1 MSDKIK
7 REVRMN
13 PDGSRTE
20 SVSFQ
25 VTATRPVRDE
35 VVTAID
41 DALGELG
48 DGEVMHAMDPSRIL
62 PFSHGGP
69 PVWSVGMVE
78 IDGARPYTLLVTYGF
93 SEILSPEEERAG
105 IRHEYSLAVPT
116 GVPLSPWADALLR
129 HQCRYVLNQGADI
142 RVGDCVPFNGIPMTR
157 IPFQPEHHAM
167 LPNSSLV
174 GILCTA
180 DPVLPTIETPHGTIE
195 VRRLIG
201 IDQLELDRVE
211 TWSVR
216 GFVEE
221 LRERDPVLLSPPER
235 PSWMADVGFRT
246 AVEVR
251 AADEGSE
258 MDAALFD
265 VAWTLTERA
274 IEIDLPA
281 PGRARDRL
289 REAICG
295 RVGFG
300 RRLVAISRSSPA
312 LVFVPEAQ
320 GIELLDDALVL
331 GGGMHAPMIQTLLAA
346 LDSGQSRLVIGVN
359 NG

>member
-7 REVRMN
+7 RTVVTN
-13 PDGSRTE
+13 PDGSQT
-20 SVSFQ
+20 VSTSFDL
-25 VTATRPVRDE
+25 TATRPVNDD

-41 DALGELG
+41 DALHAIG
-48 DGEVMHAMDPSRIL
+48 DGEVMHAMDPTRLL

-69 PVWSVGMVE
+69 PVWSVAMVPV
-78 IDGARPYTLLVTYGF
+78 GGPRPYTLLVTYGF
-93 SEILSPEEERAG
+93 SEILSPEPERAG
-105 IRHEYSLAVPT
+105 IRHEYSLAVPA
-116 GVPLSPWADALLR
+116 GVPLSPWADAFLR

-142 RVGDCVPFNGIPMTR
+142 RVGDCVPFNGVPMTR
-157 IPFQPEHHAM
+157 IPFQPAHHAM
-167 LPNSSLV
+167 MPNSSLV
-174 GILCTA
+174 GIVCTP
-180 DPVLPTIETPHGTIE
+180 DPVVPAIETAHGTIE
-195 VRRLIG
+195 VRRLVG
-201 IDQLELDRVE
+201 LDQLELDRVE

-221 LRERDPVLLSPPER
+221 LLRRDPLLLSPPER
-235 PSWMADVGFRT
+235 PSWMSDVAFRT

-251 AADEGSE
+251 AAEDGSE

-265 VAWTLTERA
+265 LAWAHTDQG
-274 IEIDLPA
+274 IEIELPA
-281 PGRARDRL
+281 GRAADRL

-312 LVFVPEAQ
+312 IAFVPDAPPIQ
-320 GIELLDDALVL
+320 LSDDALIF
-331 GGGMHAPMIQTLLAA
+331 GGDMTAPMIRTLLAA
-346 LDSGQSRLVIGVN
+346 LDAGQSQLLIRLN